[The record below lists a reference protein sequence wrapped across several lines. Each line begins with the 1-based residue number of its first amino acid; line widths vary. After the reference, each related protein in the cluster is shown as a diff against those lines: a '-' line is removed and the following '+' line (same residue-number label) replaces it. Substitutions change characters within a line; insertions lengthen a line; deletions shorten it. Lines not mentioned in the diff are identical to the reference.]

1 MTEQTQEQWHID
13 GWLVADANGD
23 IVANEIDSQ
32 RSLNLIAAAPDME
45 KALETTESYHDR
57 VLGQYPDAI
66 LDEDWRV
73 VMEDVRA
80 ALAKARGWPT
90 S

>member
-23 IVANEIDSQ
+23 IVANEIDS
-32 RSLNLIAAAPDME
+32 RSSLYRIAAVPDME
-45 KALETTESYHDR
+45 KALEAIASYNDR
-57 VLGQYPDAI
+57 VLEQYPDAGV
-66 LDEDWRV
+66 DEDWKA

-80 ALAKARGWPT
+80 ALAKARGEST

>member
-23 IVANEIDSQ
+23 IVANEIDS
-32 RSLNLIAAAPDME
+32 RSSLYRIAAVPDME
-45 KALETTESYHDR
+45 KALEAIVSYQER
-57 VLGQYPDAI
+57 ILGLY

-80 ALAKARGWPT
+80 ALAKARGEST

>member
-1 MTEQTQEQWHID
+1 MTEQTQEQWHVD

-23 IVANEIDSQ
+23 IVANEIDS
-32 RSLNLIAAAPDME
+32 RSSLYRIAAVPDME
-45 KALETTESYHDR
+45 KALEAIVSYHER
-57 VLGQYPDAI
+57 ILGLY

-80 ALAKARGWPT
+80 ALAKARGEST

>member
-23 IVANEIDSQ
+23 IVANEIDS
-32 RSLNLIAAAPDME
+32 RSSLYRIAAVPDME
-45 KALETTESYHDR
+45 KALEAIVSYQER
-57 VLGQYPDAI
+57 ILGLY

-80 ALAKARGWPT
+80 ALSKARGE
-90 S
+90 